1 LTAARHNRLD
11 EFLARPERAVWTVSA
26 PMMAGM
32 VLAVAFT
39 IVETAFVGRLGRS
52 ALAALT
58 IVFPLLFAI
67 IAVVNGIGTGIAA
80 LVAQALGR
88 RDLAEAER
96 IGGTSIAFGVVVG
109 LGVAAVGVA
118 GGPFVLHH
126 LGGTAAVADLAWQ
139 YFFVLALAAPLI
151 FVGAFLRFLLN
162 GEGDSRTPTL
172 VQLVV
177 VVLQVGLDWLFIF
190 PCGLGIRGAALGTA
204 CANFAM
210 SVVLLYLLLGRR
222 RNVVKLHWR
231 SLVPSW
237 GAVRAVLKV
246 GVPNTVSQLLIAFGF
261 MALNRAV
268 AAFGDGA
275 LAAFGV
281 GARVDQLAV
290 MPIVGLAGGSVT
302 VIGMFAGA
310 GRVDL
315 VRRMSGYSCR
325 WAVLIAASVGVCA
338 FFGSVPLM
346 RAFTTDAQTIA
357 VGRHY
362 LMFMVCVY
370 PLVALTM
377 MGSRILLGLNYPNLS
392 LAIIAVRLVVFAI
405 PIAYVSV
412 FVFQTPI
419 DGVWWGLLVGSAAST
434 AAAVLLLRRI
444 VWQQDPTA
452 RATGS
457 ATELEAAV
465 P

>member
-1 LTAARHNRLD
+1 
-11 EFLARPERAVWTVSA
+11 
-26 PMMAGM
+26 MMAGM
-32 VLAVAFT
+32 LLAVAFT
-39 IVETAFVGRLGRS
+39 IVETAFVGRLGQA

-58 IVFPLLFAI
+58 VVFPLLFVI
-67 IAVVNGIGTGIAA
+67 IAIVNGLGMGIAA

-96 IGGTSIAFGVVVG
+96 IGGTAIAFGVIVGLVVAAAGVVG
-109 LGVAAVGVA
+109 
-118 GGPFVLHH
+118 GPSVLRH
-126 LGGTAAVADLAWQ
+126 LGGTPAVTELAWQ
-139 YFFVLALAAPLI
+139 YFFVLALTAPLV

-162 GEGDSRTPTL
+162 GEGDARTPTL

-177 VVLQVGLDWLFIF
+177 VIGQVGLDWLFIF
-190 PCGLGIRGAALGTA
+190 PLGLGIRGAALGTT
-204 CANFAM
+204 CANFGM
-210 SVVLLYLLLGRR
+210 SVVLLYLLLVRR
-222 RNVVKLHWR
+222 RNVVRLHWR

-237 GAVRAVLKV
+237 AAVRAVLKV
-246 GVPNTVSQLLIAFGF
+246 GVPNSLSQLLIAFGF
-261 MALNRAV
+261 LALNRAV

-281 GARVDQLAV
+281 GARIDQVAV

-315 VRRMSGYSCR
+315 VRRMSWYSTR
-325 WAVLIAASVGVCA
+325 WAVLIAASVALAV
-338 FFGSVPLM
+338 FLGSVPVM
-346 RAFTTDAQTIA
+346 RIFTPDAETIA

-362 LMFMVCVY
+362 LMFMVFVY
-370 PLVALTM
+370 PLMAVSL
-377 MGSRILLGLNYPNLS
+377 MGSRILLGLGYPNLS

-412 FVFQTPI
+412 FLYGAPV
-419 DGVWWGLLVGSAAST
+419 DGVWWGLLVGSAGST
-434 AAAVLLLRRI
+434 IAAVLLLRRV

-452 RATGS
+452 RATRSVTEVES
-457 ATELEAAV
+457 ATL
-465 P
+465 